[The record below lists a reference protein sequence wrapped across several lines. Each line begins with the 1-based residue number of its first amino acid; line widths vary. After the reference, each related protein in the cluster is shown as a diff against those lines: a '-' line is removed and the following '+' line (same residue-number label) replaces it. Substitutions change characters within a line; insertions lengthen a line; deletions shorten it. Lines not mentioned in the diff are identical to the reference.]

1 MYVIK
6 PVKVLRIWTDTRDV
20 QKLLHVSYWKR
31 DNRNWHPSRFWSLTI
46 QDGCRQATAFTI
58 MGVDLP
64 YFFGALIE
72 KFDIVRSMKM
82 RYFMGLTAWRSPRNQ
97 HHHFQTTNSRS
108 MLNPNWQIHIKFTT
122 ALKNMAM
129 IRENKSCFRHE
140 KNLLDFQELLDGV
153 QKTSRGQNPH
163 RLTTSKVPRMQ
174 VLHQRRIM
182 GGYKSRT
189 KTTTFQHDAFCH
201 LLLHPKSLFVSPNK
215 KKSCFNLSYV
225 IPSKKKNYHFAT
237 RKKKNICTENVHH

>member
-72 KFDIVRSMKM
+72 TFDIVRSMKM

-122 ALKNMAM
+122 DLKNMAM
-129 IRENKSCFRHE
+129 IRENKSCFRHL
-140 KNLLDFQELLDGV
+140 KNLLIFRNSLMESKKHQEVRQHRPHMASEKKIPIGWPPPKSHGCRCFINEESWLD
-153 QKTSRGQNPH
+153 T
-163 RLTTSKVPRMQ
+163 
-174 VLHQRRIM
+174 
-182 GGYKSRT
+182 KSRT
-189 KTTTFQHDAFCH
+189 KTTTFQHWWF
-201 LLLHPKSLFVSPNK
+201 LPP
-215 KKSCFNLSYV
+215 
-225 IPSKKKNYHFAT
+225 FAT
-237 RKKKNICTENVHH
+237 S